1 MERCLYCN
9 KELKPFGKSHQT
21 FCKENPNRKSRS
33 GLENP
38 MFGKAGNNQY
48 LNGSIMS
55 DVTKSKIS
63 LSNKNQILSDETKD
77 KISES
82 MKKAHSEGRAWN
94 IGKSRWKN
102 LPSYPEL
109 FFMKVIENEFLDKD
123 YCYEYPI
130 GIYSFDFA
138 WPHKKKYIEID
149 GEQHFRFK
157 EYFERD
163 VKKDKLATDF
173 GWHGLRISWKDLYK
187 DPKKYIKQAS
197 DFIG

>member
-1 MERCLYCN
+1 M
-9 KELKPFGKSHQT
+9 S
-21 FCKENPNRKSRS
+21 
-33 GLENP
+33 
-38 MFGKAGNNQY
+38 GKAGSNQY
-48 LNGSIMS
+48 LNGSVMS
-55 DVTKSKIS
+55 DETKSKIG
-63 LSNKNQILSDETKD
+63 LSNKNQILSDVTKD
-77 KISES
+77 KISGS
-82 MKKAHSEGRAWN
+82 MKKAHHEGRAWN

-123 YCYEYPI
+123 YDYEYPI

-138 WPHKKKYIEID
+138 WPYKKKYIEID

-163 VKKDKLATDF
+163 AKKDKLATDF
-173 GWHGLRISWKDLYK
+173 GWQGLRISWKDLYK
-187 DPKKYIKQAS
+187 DPKKYIKKAS

>member
-1 MERCLYCN
+1 
-9 KELKPFGKSHQT
+9 
-21 FCKENPNRKSRS
+21 
-33 GLENP
+33 
-38 MFGKAGNNQY
+38 MFGKAGSNQY

-55 DVTKSKIS
+55 DETKSKIS
-63 LSNKNQILSDETKD
+63 LSNKNQILSDGTKD

-102 LPSYPEL
+102 LPSYPES
-109 FFMKVIENEFLDKD
+109 FFMKVIENEFLDKNFV
-123 YCYEYPI
+123 YEYPI

-173 GWHGLRISWKDLYK
+173 GWQGLRISWKDLYK
-187 DPKKYIKQAS
+187 DPKKYIKRAS